1 MNAPAVGK
9 STCYKDVLKLLHAA
23 DPYDGFVA
31 SNGDVDLQGWGSD
44 APLLRQAVANIKPD
58 LVIEVGT
65 WKGKSA
71 ITMAGWLKSLN
82 VPSVIVCVDTWLGST
97 EHITDPCSSQFR
109 ADLKPRHGYPQLYY
123 SFLNNVVCSGHHD
136 MIIPFPN
143 TSENAAVVFAQL
155 GLKADLIYVD
165 ASHEYEAALRDFRAY
180 WPLVSERGAM
190 ICDDFISW
198 PGVTSAI
205 GHFVRESK
213 IKRVVA
219 CYGKALIPKNN
230 DLTFEV

>member
-1 MNAPAVGK
+1 MNAPAIGK
-9 STCYKDVLKLLHAA
+9 SAGFKKILKLLHAA
-23 DPYDGFVA
+23 DPYDDFAG
-31 SNGDVDLQGWGSD
+31 NKETVDLQGWGSD
-44 APLLRQAVANIKPD
+44 APLLRQAVENIKPG

-71 ITMAGWLKSLN
+71 VTIAGWLKSLN
-82 VPSVIVCVDTWLGST
+82 VPSVIICVDTWLGST
-97 EHITDPCSSQFR
+97 EHITDPGGSQFS

-123 SFLNNVVCSGHHD
+123 TFLNNVVCSGHQD
-136 MIIPFPN
+136 MIVPFPN

-165 ASHEYEAALRDFRAY
+165 ASHEYDAALRDFRAY
-180 WPLVSERGAM
+180 WPLVSDRGAM

-198 PGVTSAI
+198 PGVTSAL
-205 GHFVRESK
+205 GHFVREKK

-219 CYGKALIPKNN
+219 CYGKALLPKNHS
-230 DLTFEV
+230 LKFEI